1 MVGRKVFSM
10 MVCCPAMVI
19 EVFLWRVMLRKAGV
33 QEERDTQT
41 QTSWSLELRSCPG

>member
-1 MVGRKVFSM
+1 MGMVGRKVFSM

-19 EVFLWRVMLRKAGV
+19 EVFLWRVMLRKV